1 MSVSKPVAEPAVELV
16 AEPVADSV
24 AEPIAEPVAE
34 PAVEPEAVLV
44 TVAVPV
50 KRPAL
55 VQVQELG
62 QETTQPIPEPKL
74 GPNNVDNQTIVAY
87 GEDKLQFW
95 DTGGDG
101 LVGVWNGDQAR
112 ISIEQGEP
120 VSPST
125 LAIVSS
131 GGQETEQAS
140 EAGRLFFMDVNWSSE
155 KKRFSN
161 LPIRQWVGD
170 SQSGTNISI
179 VKGVRP
185 QDDGDKSRVSLFTGG
200 LTGGAVYRRIFDIS
214 ESKVNMVTEQEM
226 VNRHRGSVSALCHVE
241 VQDCIISGTTFGTIS
256 LNDHQTGASVQMFE
270 LGDDTTIG
278 SATSCPFNSNL
289 FMVGCCKPKSK
300 LLIFDMRQKLKT
312 PKPSLILR
320 DANTTTT
327 SRYSSPSWNRHKDLV
342 FAPVRRL
349 VDGKEIGAVDIWDPR
364 FIKFRGVE
372 KFIPY
377 EGVGNIY
384 SVDFIKRENKN
395 PQIMVTASEDT
406 IDLTS
411 LSFTTY

>member
-1 MSVSKPVAEPAVELV
+1 MQPVTVREVISSNTHPPNYVELGSS
-16 AEPVADSV
+16 PVTYRWISARKTSNRSL
-24 AEPIAEPVAE
+24 EH
-34 PAVEPEAVLV
+34 
-44 TVAVPV
+44 
-50 KRPAL
+50 RPRRAL
-55 VQVQELG
+55 VHQF
-62 QETTQPIPEPKL
+62 KD
-74 GPNNVDNQTIVAY
+74 VDNQTIVAY

-101 LVGVWNGDQAR
+101 LVGVWNGDQVNIR
-112 ISIEQGEP
+112 IEQGEP

-140 EAGRLFFMDVNWSSE
+140 EAGRLFFMDVNWSSG
-155 KKRFSN
+155 KKRFSD
-161 LPIRQWVGD
+161 LPIRQWVSD

-179 VKGVRP
+179 VKGVHP
-185 QDDGDKSRVSLFTGG
+185 QDDGDESRVSLFTGS
-200 LTGGAVYRRIFDIS
+200 LTGGAVYRRIFDIT
-214 ESKVNMVTEQEM
+214 ESKVTMVTEQQM
-226 VNRHRGSVSALCHVE
+226 VNQHRGSVSAFCHV
-241 VQDCIISGTTFGTIS
+241 QDRRCVISATTSGTIS
-256 LNDHQTGASVQMFE
+256 LNNHETGASVQMFE

-278 SATSCPFNSNL
+278 SATSCPFNLNL
-289 FMVGCCKPKSK
+289 FMVGCCDPNSE
-300 LLIFDMRQKLKT
+300 LLIFDMRQNLKT
-312 PKPSLILR
+312 SKPSLILR

-349 VDGKEIGAVDIWDPR
+349 VDGKKIGAVDIWDPR

-377 EGVGNIY
+377 DDVGNIY
-384 SVDFIKRENKN
+384 SVDFIKGENKN

-411 LSFTTY
+411 LSFTRY